1 MFQIIGYGE
10 EALTYQ
16 VLTTRLD
23 DVLFELDDC
32 SDPSQCVLF
41 YIPSHAEKGRSL
53 IDDCDAVLLT
63 PQCVYLIQAKWV
75 GSKKFKEGEV
85 SQFHGLKHQL
95 ISKLAETWDNHKSYE
110 DFHRKEQ
117 EKFDKIFQGNERG
130 RVEYIIDQRMFYI
143 LNRAKEIVNDGKIVT
158 RSVYLVI
165 SEKGTRLLP
174 ITVPNDFSVVR
185 IEYQPI
191 DGSCFFLMDGKSV

>member
-1 MFQIIGYGE
+1 MVHIIGYGE

-23 DVLFELDDC
+23 DILFDLED
-32 SDPSQCVLF
+32 SSNPAQCILF
-41 YIPSHAEKGRSL
+41 FLPGHVERGRSL
-53 IDDCDAVLLT
+53 IDDCDAVLIT
-63 PQCVYLIQAKWV
+63 PLSMYLIQAKWV

-117 EKFDKIFQGNERG
+117 EKFDKIFQGNDRG
-130 RVEYIIDQRMFYI
+130 KVEHIIDQRMFYI

-165 SEKGTRLLP
+165 NEKGTRLLP
-174 ITVPNDFSVVR
+174 ITVPNDFSVVQ

-191 DGSCFFLMDGKSV
+191 DGSCFFLMDDKNV